1 MQKRK
6 KDIIQ
11 FWVWM
16 RNGIAFCTSWLLIL
30 MLAYNYIFNIQIILT
45 NTLIKLV
52 LWIIGGVF
60 IFNLFFTPLIIKR
73 WSFTKRL
80 TCFMSVFSLY
90 EGVGFYQ
97 FGFFMGK
104 DAAAQWLR
112 FIGIVFVLYLICIA
126 IYNRYSKKQGEI
138 YTQALQEYQQQRSM

>member
-1 MQKRK
+1 
-6 KDIIQ
+6 
-11 FWVWM
+11 
-16 RNGIAFCTSWLLIL
+16 
-30 MLAYNYIFNIQIILT
+30 
-45 NTLIKLV
+45 
-52 LWIIGGVF
+52 
-60 IFNLFFTPLIIKR
+60 
-73 WSFTKRL
+73 
-80 TCFMSVFSLY
+80 MSVFTLY

>member
-30 MLAYNYIFNIQIILT
+30 MLAYNYIFNIQIIST
-45 NTLIKLV
+45 NSLIKLV
-52 LWIIGGVF
+52 FWIIGGVF

-73 WSFTKRL
+73 WSFTRRL
-80 TCFMSVFSLY
+80 TYFMCVFSLY

-97 FGFFMGK
+97 FGFFIGK

-138 YTQALQEYQQQRSM
+138 YTQALQEYQQQRSI